1 LAHAKESR
9 MPDLDQNAEQ
19 TLRERAYF
27 LWEQEGRP
35 EGRARS
41 HWERA
46 TIERFGHDPG
56 SDGLASDEEKVLA
69 GHASANIPAMLTKDV
84 LGG

>member
-1 LAHAKESR
+1 MGAGGA
-9 MPDLDQNAEQ
+9 A
-19 TLRERAYF
+19 
-27 LWEQEGRP
+27 GRP
-35 EGRARS
+35 GTVA

>member
-1 LAHAKESR
+1 
-9 MPDLDQNAEQ
+9 MPDLDQSTEQ
-19 TLRERAYF
+19 ALPRESAYF
-27 LWEQEGRP
+27 LWEKEGRP

-41 HWERA
+41 RWERA
-46 TIERFGHDPG
+46 TIERFGHNSGD
-56 SDGLASDEEKVLA
+56 DDLASDEEKVLA